1 MTPEARELMMNWIAD
16 HGADHDDDCPSDDTC
31 SCSMKPKS
39 DAINACCVFL
49 HNAPARI
56 RELEAA
62 IAERDEAIRVLAE
75 ALEANQAPWVD
86 PLVLSW
92 DATTKVCEAR
102 NKPYQDRIYAA
113 EAAARANPIARAA
126 IKRGNK

>member
-16 HGADHDDDCPSDDTC
+16 MGPDHDDDCPGDDTC

-56 RELEAA
+56 RELEARLA
-62 IAERDEAIRVLAE
+62 SAEKVVEAVGQITWL
-75 ALEANQAPWVD
+75 
-86 PLVLSW
+86 
-92 DATTKVCEAR
+92 ATTRKDGGHDFWGNITEM
-102 NKPYQDRIYAA
+102 
-113 EAAARANPIARAA
+113 RAA
-126 IKRGNK
+126 FFAHRTAYPKEKPNAK

>member
-16 HGADHDDDCPSDDTC
+16 HGADHDDDCPGDDTC
-31 SCSMKPKS
+31 SCSMKPNS

-62 IAERDEAIRVLAE
+62 IAERDEAVKLLGKAFYGMWGE
-75 ALEANQAPWVD
+75 LKD
-86 PLVLSW
+86 H
-92 DATTKVCEAR
+92 DATTQTLE
-102 NKPYQDRIYAA
+102 DIDAA
-113 EAAARANPIARAA
+113 LANPLARAA
-126 IKRGNK
+126 VDAAKGGEK